1 MKWKKTFMNKEDLFA
16 KMKYRLRAAYPQY
29 TFTIKENSL
38 VMNNKT
44 AGTFMEALSVPILR
58 YNKESDKMILFFPKV
73 VSPGKNTSS
82 PGKEYVAPTIDT
94 YNLDYYNVSDSH
106 IDYIVENLLSGVIQ
120 KEVTKYESMK
130 KDFE

>member
-1 MKWKKTFMNKEDLFA
+1 MNKEDLFA
-16 KMKYRLRAAYPQY
+16 KMKYRLVAAYPQY
-29 TFTIKENSL
+29 TFTIKENAL

-44 AGTFMEALSVPILR
+44 AGTFMEALSIPILR
-58 YNKESDKMILFFPKV
+58 YNKEADKMVLSFPKV

-82 PGKEYVAPTIDT
+82 PGKEYITPTIDT
-94 YNLDYYNVSDSH
+94 YTLDYYNVSDSH

>member
-1 MKWKKTFMNKEDLFA
+1 MNKEDLFA
-16 KMKYRLRAAYPQY
+16 KMKYRLGASYPQY
-29 TFTIKENSL
+29 EFTIKENAL

-58 YNKESDKMILFFPKV
+58 YNKETDKMILSFPRV

-82 PGKEYVAPTIDT
+82 PEKEYIVPTIDT

>member
-1 MKWKKTFMNKEDLFA
+1 MNKEDLFA
-16 KMKYRLRAAYPQY
+16 KMKYRLGAAYPQY
-29 TFTIKENSL
+29 QFTIKENSL
-38 VMNNKT
+38 VMNNKF
-44 AGTFMEALSVPILR
+44 ANTFIEALTVPILR
-58 YNKESDKMILFFPKV
+58 YNKETDKMVLTFPKI

-82 PGKEYVAPTIDT
+82 PGKEYIAPTIDT
-94 YNLDYYNVSDSH
+94 YSLDYYNVSENH

>member
-1 MKWKKTFMNKEDLFA
+1 MNKADLFA
-16 KMKYRLRAAYPQY
+16 KMKYRLENSYPQY
-29 TFTIKENSL
+29 TFIIKENAL

-44 AGTFMEALSVPILR
+44 ASTFMEALSVPILR
-58 YNKESDKMILFFPKV
+58 YNKETDKMILSFPKII
-73 VSPGKNTSS
+73 SSGKNTSS
-82 PGKEYVAPTIDT
+82 PGKEYISPSIDT
-94 YNLDYYNVSDSH
+94 YTLDYYNVSENH

>member
-1 MKWKKTFMNKEDLFA
+1 MNKEDLFA
-16 KMKYRLRAAYPQY
+16 KMKYRLETSYPQY
-29 TFTIKENSL
+29 KFTIKENAL

-58 YNKESDKMILFFPKV
+58 YNKESDKMILSFPKIV
-73 VSPGKNTSS
+73 CPGKNTSS
-82 PGKEYVAPTIDT
+82 PGKEYITPTIDT
-94 YNLDYYNVSDSH
+94 YTLDYYNVSENH

>member
-1 MKWKKTFMNKEDLFA
+1 MNKEDLFA
-16 KMKYRLRAAYPQY
+16 KMKYRLGAAYPQY
-29 TFTIKENSL
+29 TFTIKENAL

-58 YNKESDKMILFFPKV
+58 YNKESDKMILSFPKIV
-73 VSPGKNTSS
+73 CPGKNTSS

>member
-1 MKWKKTFMNKEDLFA
+1 MNKADLFA
-16 KMKYRLRAAYPQY
+16 KMKYKLEASYPQY
-29 TFTIKENSL
+29 KFIIIKNAL
-38 VMNNKT
+38 VMHNKT

-58 YNKESDKMILFFPKV
+58 YKKETDKMVLCFPKII
-73 VSPGKNTSS
+73 STGKNTSS
-82 PGKEYVAPTIDT
+82 PGKEYISPSIDIYT
-94 YNLDYYNVSDSH
+94 LDYYNVSENH

>member
-1 MKWKKTFMNKEDLFA
+1 MNKEDLFA
-16 KMKYRLRAAYPQY
+16 KMKYRLGASYPQY
-29 TFTIKENSL
+29 TFIIKENAL

-44 AGTFMEALSVPILR
+44 ACTFMEAISVPILR
-58 YNKESDKMILFFPKV
+58 YNKEADKMILSFPKV

-82 PGKEYVAPTIDT
+82 PGKEYITPTIDT
-94 YNLDYYNVSDSH
+94 YTLDYYNVSDSH

>member
-1 MKWKKTFMNKEDLFA
+1 MNKEDLFA
-16 KMKYRLRAAYPQY
+16 KMKYRLETSYPQY
-29 TFTIKENSL
+29 KFTIKENAL

-58 YNKESDKMILFFPKV
+58 YREETDKMVLSFPKII
-73 VSPGKNTSS
+73 SPCKNTSS
-82 PGKEYVAPTIDT
+82 PGKEYISTFIDT
-94 YNLDYYNVSDSH
+94 YNLDYYNVSENH

-120 KEVTKYESMK
+120 KEVTKYENMK

>member
-1 MKWKKTFMNKEDLFA
+1 MNKEDLFA
-16 KMKYRLRAAYPQY
+16 KMKYRLETSYPQY
-29 TFTIKENSL
+29 KFTIKENAL

-58 YNKESDKMILFFPKV
+58 YSEETDKMVLSFPKV
-73 VSPGKNTSS
+73 VSPCKNTSS
-82 PGKEYVAPTIDT
+82 PGKEYISTSIDT
-94 YNLDYYNVSDSH
+94 YNIDYYNVSENH

>member
-1 MKWKKTFMNKEDLFA
+1 MNKEDLFA
-16 KMKYRLRAAYPQY
+16 KMKYRLETSYPQY
-29 TFTIKENSL
+29 KFTIKENAL

-58 YNKESDKMILFFPKV
+58 YSEETDEMILFFQKV
-73 VSPGKNTSS
+73 VSPGKSTSS
-82 PGKEYVAPTIDT
+82 PGKEYISTSIDT
-94 YNLDYYNVSDSH
+94 YNLDYYNVSENH

>member
-1 MKWKKTFMNKEDLFA
+1 MNKEDLFA
-16 KMKYRLRAAYPQY
+16 KMKYRLGAAYPQF
-29 TFTIKENSL
+29 TFTIKENAL

-58 YNKESDKMILFFPKV
+58 YNKETDKMVLSFPKIM
-73 VSPGKNTSS
+73 SPGKNTSS

>member
-1 MKWKKTFMNKEDLFA
+1 MNKADLFA
-16 KMKYRLRAAYPQY
+16 KMKYRLDAAYPQY
-29 TFTIKENSL
+29 KFIIKENAL
-38 VMNNKT
+38 VMHNKT

-58 YNKESDKMILFFPKV
+58 YREETDEMILSFPKV
-73 VSPGKNTSS
+73 VSPCKNTSS
-82 PGKEYVAPTIDT
+82 PGKEYISTSIDT
-94 YNLDYYNVSDSH
+94 YNLDYYNVSENH